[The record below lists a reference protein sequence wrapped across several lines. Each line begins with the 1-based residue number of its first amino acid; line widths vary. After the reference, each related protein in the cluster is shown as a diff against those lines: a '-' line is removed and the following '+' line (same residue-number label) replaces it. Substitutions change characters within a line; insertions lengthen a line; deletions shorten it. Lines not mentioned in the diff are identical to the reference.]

1 MGVAAGLEKK
11 IGAEHRHHH
20 HHASDEQCLASHAP
34 VNPSP
39 LHSMLNATIAQGPN
53 APQQHNTPLLASG
66 KLTDSLSPPPST
78 AAVHGNAGLN
88 EPIASRHIRH
98 ASLKIRTDAAFQ
110 HTDLPHQPMTAG
122 AKPPSPFGSSHH
134 HHNHQQQQQSPAG
147 VPKSLSSSVGPIVIK
162 RTTSFSQR
170 IHNLLHR
177 DKSHKHP
184 TAVQLRQ
191 APAPS
196 AAPFS
201 AFDAPTIAYRTP
213 TTQTHSTD
221 VSANA
226 SATVS
231 ANNSPPRRISP
242 EPTSASLAKDA
253 SAISVLPSSYRAE
266 SNFEPVPVDSV
277 FAVSS
282 TNLRSVQRHNN
293 QIRKSINQSIPEC
306 QEAIDRAN
314 QQHRQRQPLPFE
326 SPLPAVDDIVRGLED
341 ASIEHLPAAL
351 ESRDESAHS
360 MSREPS
366 QSTLHHSQSAADMH
380 AADEVGSSEED
391 LHSHHA
397 RHRHDDDHLGHE
409 LHLAGKTLPS
419 KAPVVTVL
427 DDAKHRLAAGTTH
440 DPNAPSAAATSGAL
454 PECALATPP
463 KKATPLYSTHKA
475 TLNQFGRQT
484 KVIGKGTGGTVRL
497 LQGVEVD
504 ARPPSLR
511 SGPPSHH
518 GDDAD
523 PGVYVPSE
531 HRLFAVKEFRKRRPD
546 ETPRAYMK
554 KVTSEFCIG
563 SSIHQENVIETLDL
577 IFESDRVYEIMEYC
591 PHDLFTFVAMGDMD
605 LDETFCWFKQVCQGV
620 QYLHKIGIAHRDLK
634 LENCLLTDRGIVKI
648 IDFGC
653 ATVFKTPFQKEP
665 SKVVGVCGSDPY
677 IAPEVLLSRRQVP
690 YYAHVADI
698 WSVGI
703 MYMCMTL
710 LKFPWRIADT
720 ETDRNYGSY
729 IREWPRG
736 REKLFAQLPK
746 LRHDG
751 QKVIEGMVYP
761 DVKGRLSMED
771 VMDSEWM
778 KEIDVCHTIFPAKAH
793 THHMKSA

>member
-1 MGVAAGLEKK
+1 
-11 IGAEHRHHH
+11 
-20 HHASDEQCLASHAP
+20 P
-34 VNPSP
+34 
-39 LHSMLNATIAQGPN
+39 
-53 APQQHNTPLLASG
+53 
-66 KLTDSLSPPPST
+66 
-78 AAVHGNAGLN
+78 
-88 EPIASRHIRH
+88 
-98 ASLKIRTDAAFQ
+98 
-110 HTDLPHQPMTAG
+110 
-122 AKPPSPFGSSHH
+122 
-134 HHNHQQQQQSPAG
+134 
-147 VPKSLSSSVGPIVIK
+147 
-162 RTTSFSQR
+162 
-170 IHNLLHR
+170 
-177 DKSHKHP
+177 
-184 TAVQLRQ
+184 RQ
-191 APAPS
+191 APSFTGGPS
-196 AAPFS
+196 IS
-201 AFDAPTIAYRTP
+201 GFDAPTIAYRTP
-213 TTQTHSTD
+213 TVQTQSTD
-221 VSANA
+221 ISTNA
-226 SATVS
+226 SATAS
-231 ANNSPPRRISP
+231 ANNSPPQRISP
-242 EPTSASLAKDA
+242 QSSSVGISLLSKEPGTSVST
-253 SAISVLPSSYRAE
+253 LPSAYHAQR
-266 SNFEPVPVDSV
+266 NFEPVPADNV
-277 FAVSS
+277 FAVSN
-282 TNLRSVQRHNN
+282 TNLRSVQRHSN
-293 QIRKSINQSIPEC
+293 QIRRSINQSIPEAK
-306 QEAIDRAN
+306 EAIDRAN
-314 QQHRQRQPLPFE
+314 QEHQLRLSHGGVEPHQP
-326 SPLPAVDDIVRGLED
+326 SPLVPSAVDDVTRGLGQVSID
-341 ASIEHLPAAL
+341 HASVEHLPAAL

-366 QSTLHHSQSAADMH
+366 QNTLHHSQSAVDGGEDNEAHLSFGRLD
-380 AADEVGSSEED
+380 AAHHDR
-391 LHSHHA
+391 LHQESA
-397 RHRHDDDHLGHE
+397 
-409 LHLAGKTLPS
+409 LAGKTLLPS
-419 KAPVVTVL
+419 QPLAPIPAYEE
-427 DDAKHRLAAGTTH
+427 AKQRLSAGATH
-440 DPNAPSAAATSGAL
+440 DPNAPSAAATAGTPPESG
-454 PECALATPP
+454 LATPH
-463 KKATPLYSTHKA
+463 KKAVPVYSTHKA

-497 LQGVEVD
+497 LQGVDVD
-504 ARPPSLR
+504 CRPPSLR
-511 SGPPSHH
+511 SGPPSHC
-518 GDDAD
+518 GEDPE

-653 ATVFKTPFQKEP
+653 ATVYKTPFQKEP

-677 IAPEVLLSRRQVP
+677 IAPEVLLSRRQIP
-690 YYAHVADI
+690 YYAQVADI

-736 REKLFAQLPK
+736 RDKLFAQLPK

-761 DVKGRLSMED
+761 DAKGRFTMEE

-778 KEIDVCHTIFPAKAH
+778 KEVDVCHTIFPAKAH
-793 THHMKSA
+793 THRMKAE